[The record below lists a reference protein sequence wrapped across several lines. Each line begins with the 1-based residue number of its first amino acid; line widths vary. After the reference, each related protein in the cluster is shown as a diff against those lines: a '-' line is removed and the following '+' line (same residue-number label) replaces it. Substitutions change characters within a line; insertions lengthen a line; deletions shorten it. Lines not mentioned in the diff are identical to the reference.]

1 MPTTQRIH
9 RFKVGSFDCVIV
21 QDDGWTVTQ
30 PRTFVN
36 ASADDVLAAA
46 QAYTDATGDPA
57 NVTSINSLFVDTGEH
72 RVLVDT
78 GNGPEDGKLLDL
90 LPAAGIAL
98 DSIDTVIITHAH
110 GDHIQATADDDGN
123 PRFPNA
129 RYVITDA
136 EWEPWTRE
144 PSDVI
149 RARLLAIA
157 DRFEQVSTEGEIVPG
172 ITTIPAPGHTPGQ
185 IALLIESEGERLLHV
200 ADVFHY
206 QVQVAHPE
214 WYLSFDSDPATGA
227 SSRRRLLDLAAR
239 EGLLVSTYHVGFP
252 GMGRVRADGES
263 WRWEPVT

>member
-1 MPTTQRIH
+1 MSAIAGIH
-9 RFKVGSFDCVIV
+9 RFNVGSFACVML

-36 ASADDVLAAA
+36 ASEDAVVAAA

-57 NVTSINSLFVDTGEH
+57 NVTSMNILFVDTGEH

-129 RYVITDA
+129 RYVIADS
-136 EWEPWTRE
+136 EWAHWTRE

-149 RARLLAIA
+149 RARLLPIA
-157 DRFEQVSTEGEIVPG
+157 DRFEQVPTEGEIVPG
-172 ITTIPAPGHTPGQ
+172 ITAIPAPGHTPGQ
-185 IALLIESEGERLLHV
+185 VALLIESEGERLLHV
-200 ADVFHY
+200 ADVFHH

-214 WYLSFDSDPATGA
+214 WFLSFDNDPETGA
-227 SSRRRLLDLAAR
+227 NSRRRLLDLAAR

-252 GMGRVRADGES
+252 GIGHVRVVGES
-263 WRWEPVT
+263 WRWEPEA